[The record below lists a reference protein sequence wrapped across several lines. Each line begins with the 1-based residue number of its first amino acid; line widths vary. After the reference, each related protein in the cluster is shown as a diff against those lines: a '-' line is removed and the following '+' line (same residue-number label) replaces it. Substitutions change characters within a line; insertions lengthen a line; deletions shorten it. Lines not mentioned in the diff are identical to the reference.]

1 MGGDDASDSTSG
13 GGFGAGKLAK
23 IVTTAKVAGKKAAL
37 PILQGAVRDEMVR
50 LLNEEDPET
59 LRQYIDVGYPMVRND
74 LPDGYKSA
82 LSSAGPQF
90 EDDIINLVNPE
101 TIMQWLATPEEWM
114 NDDAG
119 PEKIEQVR
127 HVHEILRTHPG
138 GEEWLNQQVLAL
150 YEVCNI
156 IEQQQ

>member
-1 MGGDDASDSTSG
+1 VADTDSG
-13 GGFGAGKLAK
+13 GTFGAGKLAK

-37 PILQGAVRDEMVR
+37 PILKGAIRDEMVR

-90 EDDIINLVNPE
+90 EDDIIALVNPE
-101 TIMQWLATPEEWM
+101 TIMGWLAAPEEWM
-114 NDDAG
+114 GDDAG
-119 PEKIEQVR
+119 PEDIAQVR
-127 HVHEILRTHPG
+127 RVGEILQTHPG
-138 GEEWLNQQVLAL
+138 GEEWLSQQVLAL

-156 IEQQQ
+156 DISQE